1 MRMYAAAKPKV
12 AVDWG
17 GLVQEVRSIPNTADR
32 ALVSCWTTELL
43 HDLDRKGALDLLLA
57 AEGDLTLIPD
67 EIDRLTRLESIAS
80 AYKSLGERREASR
93 AITAA
98 FNATQLM
105 GDDQRVWELQ
115 DRIIEKA
122 NAISPELASS
132 LTPLIDDEVRR
143 YSLEEKTYSRQLE
156 LRPAD
161 IAKQADEGFWVIQT
175 NARAAFHLRR
185 SLAGGRTGTQSADV
199 ASVWLLR
206 SIGGGFPQVMQCI
219 AWVCENAE
227 RAGWP
232 ESQRLEM
239 SAAVLQAVSLAR
251 LLSAASAGEPVA
263 AGESLQAG
271 RLPRQVALVGVGDR
285 TDALSR
291 IAQWMLE
298 DGSDVFMLVDPYFS
312 VRDVEFLRLIP
323 GGSRLHVI
331 AGLDAQRGLHN
342 ERHPA
347 PAELE
352 AAYSTAWGQRYDDA
366 PPPTDVTLLGTAS
379 GRCPLHDRYVL
390 TKRGGIQL
398 GTSVSGLGGRE
409 SSMTTLDA
417 ATAKAIWAEAVGP
430 WVTPPNGLL
439 DGERVRIYTFS
450 LG

>member
-1 MRMYAAAKPKV
+1 MHLVRSDVALHALASLVERTVVEGKDRFTSRQASELAGSLETEAAEALPDPSGISHGGYLTAFRGLTMRMYAAAKPKV

-298 DGSDVFMLVDPYFS
+298 DGQRCLHARGPVFLGARRRVLEAHTRRQPAARNS
-312 VRDVEFLRLIP
+312 WVGRATRTP
-323 GGSRLHVI
+323 QRASSGSR
-331 AGLDAQRGLHN
+331 
-342 ERHPA
+342 
-347 PAELE
+347 
-352 AAYSTAWGQRYDDA
+352 
-366 PPPTDVTLLGTAS
+366 
-379 GRCPLHDRYVL
+379 
-390 TKRGGIQL
+390 
-398 GTSVSGLGGRE
+398 
-409 SSMTTLDA
+409 
-417 ATAKAIWAEAVGP
+417 
-430 WVTPPNGLL
+430 
-439 DGERVRIYTFS
+439 
-450 LG
+450 